1 MKHPWILPALLLVA
15 ACGKNLDTPEGA
27 MEASIDLT
35 NEMTDVLKSIKDKKS
50 AEAAKPKLEALG
62 KRGDEIEKALS
73 KQQPDEAVAMKY
85 APKMQA
91 AIEKMSKEIMRIMQD
106 PEMQQILG
114 DVDFG
119 N

>member
-1 MKHPWILPALLLVA
+1 MKHPWILPVLFLVA
-15 ACGKNLDTPEGA
+15 GCGANLDTPEGA
-27 MEASIDLT
+27 MEASIDML
-35 NEMTDVLKSIKDKKS
+35 NEMTDILKSVKDKKS

-73 KQQPDEAVAMKY
+73 KHKPDEAVAQKY
-85 APKMQA
+85 APKMMA
-91 AIEKMSKEIMRIMQD
+91 AMEKFSTEVQRIMQD